1 MKQELDMSKIG
12 DTIKTATDTA
22 KEGLATAKAKT
33 SETSAAAREKAA
45 EAYEKGREA
54 AARGVQQSRDV
65 AHNVAIKTND
75 GIDKNPLA
83 IVLGGIALGAIV
95 GALLPTTEREKKVMG
110 KTGKKLNKK
119 AKEMAKAAKAA
130 GKEQVDSLGLN
141 GDAVREQFRDLVS
154 KAALAVK
161 AAGEA
166 AKAEAAKK
174 D

>member
-1 MKQELDMSKIG
+1 MSKIG
-12 DTIKTATDTA
+12 DSIKTATDTA
-22 KEGLATAKAKT
+22 TEALATAKAKT
-33 SETSAAAREKAA
+33 TETSAVAREKAA

-65 AHNVAIKTND
+65 VNKVAIKTGDN
-75 GIDKNPLA
+75 IDRNPLA

-110 KTGKKLNKK
+110 KAGKKLNKK
-119 AKEMAKAAKAA
+119 AKDMAKAAKAA
-130 GKEQVDSLGLN
+130 GKQQVDSLGLN

-166 AKAEAAKK
+166 ASAEAKK
-174 D
+174 KS

>member
-1 MKQELDMSKIG
+1 MSKIG
-12 DTIKTATDTA
+12 DSIKTATDNATEA
-22 KEGLATAKAKT
+22 LATAKAKT
-33 SETSAAAREKAA
+33 TETSAVAREKAA

-65 AHNVAIKTND
+65 AHKVATKTGDN
-75 GIDKNPLA
+75 IDRNPLA

-130 GKEQVDSLGLN
+130 GKEKVDSLGLN

-161 AAGEA
+161 AASDA
-166 AKAEAAKK
+166 ATAEAKK
-174 D
+174 KS

>member
-1 MKQELDMSKIG
+1 MSKIG
-12 DTIKTATDTA
+12 ESIKTAADSA
-22 KEGLATAKAKT
+22 KDSLASAKAKT
-33 SETSAAAREKAA
+33 TATTTAVCDKAA
-45 EAYEKGREA
+45 EAYGKGREA
-54 AARGVQQSRDV
+54 AARGVQQSRDI
-65 AHNVAIKTND
+65 AHDVAIKTND

-130 GKEQVDSLGLN
+130 GKQQVDSLGLN

>member
-1 MKQELDMSKIG
+1 MSNIG
-12 DTIKTATDTA
+12 NSIKNVRETA
-22 KEGLATAKAKT
+22 KDGLATARIKASGKT
-33 SETSAAAREKAA
+33 AAAREKAA
-45 EAYEKGREA
+45 QTHEKGREA
-54 AARGVQQSRDV
+54 AARGVQQSRDL
-65 AHNVAIKTND
+65 ANNVVIRTGD

-130 GKEQVDSLGLN
+130 GKQQVDSLGLN

>member
-1 MKQELDMSKIG
+1 MTQEIDMSKIG

-54 AARGVQQSRDV
+54 AARGVQQSRHV